1 MEWIRYHSPYR
12 AASRR
17 SNQAIHLP
25 RLYRVYVSENES
37 HNPNHMY
44 VFHANNALRVDDV
57 RDDFLHNEKNTRMLL
72 HRVANKES
80 PDDDDEAKQKQST
93 SPC

>member
-1 MEWIRYHSPYR
+1 MH
-12 AASRR
+12 AC
-17 SNQAIHLP
+17 
-25 RLYRVYVSENES
+25 
-37 HNPNHMY
+37 
-44 VFHANNALRVDDV
+44 HANNVLHADDV
-57 RDDFLHNEKNTRMLL
+57 RDDSLHNEKNTRKLL